1 MADVTGARG
10 TGNISSSLRK
20 IDMSSTV
27 LELEPDVAPL
37 LVLTSRLNSKSCHNP
52 EFSWQEDKLRVR
64 FDAVNNGAGY
74 NSSATG
80 IVVDTPALYAQYDLV
95 KVTRTAEVMRVVSV
109 NSGTSTLTVV
119 RGVGG
124 GAAAIVD
131 NDELLIGAS
140 AQPEGDTSKPARSGN
155 PTKTT
160 NYTQIVRTPFESTE
174 TLRHSDTFTEPSD
187 WNRQAN
193 HAGIEHK
200 KGLEYM
206 YWFGRP
212 SEDVTGSQPLRTS
225 GGIFYYL
232 STNVTAVG
240 GTLSE
245 TSFWA
250 ALRNGLRYGSMNGK
264 TLFCSRLVVDVLQGF
279 PRGKLNVLAADGD
292 TYGLNVRRFQS
303 AHGSINVVTHNLFEG
318 ATYGGYAALIDLKNK
333 RKRYLANDQGSRD
346 TFIKQ
351 NIQANDAD
359 TRKDEY
365 ISEIGLESAQEQ
377 ADALFTGVTG

>member
-27 LELEPDVAPL
+27 LELEPDSYPL
-37 LVLTSRLNSKSCHNP
+37 TVLTNKLGSKPAHNP

-64 FDAVNNGAGY
+64 FDAVNNGVGY

-80 IVVDTPALYAQYDLV
+80 IVVDTPALFAQYDMI
-95 KVTRTAEVMRVVSV
+95 KVTRTGESMRVVSV
-109 NSGTSTLTVV
+109 NSGTSTVTVV

-160 NYTQIVRTPFESTE
+160 NYTQIHRTPYESTE
-174 TLRHSDTFTEPSD
+174 TLRHSDTFTQPSD
-187 WNRQAN
+187 WDRQSR
-193 HAGIEHK
+193 HASIEHAKGIEYA
-200 KGLEYM
+200 L
-206 YWFGRP
+206 WFGRP
-212 SEDVTGSQPLRTS
+212 SEDLTGSQPLRTTA
-225 GGIFYYL
+225 GIFYYL
-232 STNVTAVG
+232 TTNITAVG

-245 TSFWA
+245 TSFWG
-250 ALRNGLRYGSMNGK
+250 ALRNGLRYGSKQGK

-279 PRGKLNVLAADGD
+279 PRGKLNVLKADGD
-292 TYGLNVRRFQS
+292 TYGLNVRQFES
-303 AHGSINVVTHNLFEG
+303 AHGTINVVTHDLFEG

-333 RKRYLANDQGSRD
+333 KFRYLANDQGSRNTHIRPD
-346 TFIKQ
+346 
-351 NIQANDAD
+351 IQANDAD
-359 TRKDEY
+359 TKKDELLT
-365 ISEIGLESAQEQ
+365 EFGLESGQEQ